1 MRKGGG
7 EREERVKELR
17 GKGGGREERKRLEGR
32 GEGGTLNDYFWF
44 CFSSQ
49 ILLSFT
55 LFYLLLAVV
64 SNWVRHTVIVSTL
77 KRVKAVF
84 TRCVLGMG
92 KERGR
97 EGGGR
102 EGEEGKGRE
111 GGKGREMGR

>member
-1 MRKGGG
+1 M
-7 EREERVKELR
+7 KELR

-32 GEGGTLNDYFWF
+32 GEGGTLNDYFRF

-92 KERGR
+92 KEK
-97 EGGGR
+97 
-102 EGEEGKGRE
+102 EEGKGEGGWERKRNGKMRE
-111 GGKGREMGR
+111 GGRGMEEKRRERGKES